1 MQENRQKEE
10 QERLARRY
18 AWWQEPDEAMH
29 DLPHLLC
36 QIMAFGTAEDY
47 VMARQM
53 WGEAAIKKALQ
64 NARPGAMDD
73 RSAIFTGE
81 GFFCRDRR
89 CKCLRYVYFNSL
101 SVRSDSLISFL
112 SNRRSS
118 IASRV

>member
-1 MQENRQKEE
+1 VKIFWVESQAELRQSTAVRPRVRKNKLMQGNRQKEE

-47 VMARQM
+47 VVARQM

-73 RSAIFTGE
+73 RSAIFSGE
-81 GFFCRDRR
+81 GFFPP
-89 CKCLRYVYFNSL
+89 
-101 SVRSDSLISFL
+101 RSTL
-112 SNRRSS
+112 
-118 IASRV
+118 

>member
-1 MQENRQKEE
+1 MESQAELRQSIAVRPCAPKDEFMQDNRQKEE

-18 AWWQEPDEAMH
+18 AWWKEPDEAMH

-47 VMARQM
+47 VVARQI

-73 RSAIFTGE
+73 RSWAFWHRYYNLPLRTLPK
-81 GFFCRDRR
+81 RR
-89 CKCLRYVYFNSL
+89 F
-101 SVRSDSLISFL
+101 DEA
-112 SNRRSS
+112 
-118 IASRV
+118 AS